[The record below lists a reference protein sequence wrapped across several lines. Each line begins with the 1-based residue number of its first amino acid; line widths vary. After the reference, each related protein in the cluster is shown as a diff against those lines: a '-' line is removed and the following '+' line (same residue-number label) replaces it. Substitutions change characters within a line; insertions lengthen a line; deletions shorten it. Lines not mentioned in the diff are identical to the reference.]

1 MQEITSLQN
10 PIIKETTALHQKKN
24 RAESGMFLI
33 EGIKGVEE
41 ALRCGLEIKYVF
53 MFPSVIARRGFSP
66 DAAICSIN
74 YPEEK
79 IYFVDEKILK
89 KISTTETP
97 PEVVAVAYQKKFVFE
112 DMFASI
118 CHSEL
123 DSESIRHGIKSKT
136 LKQVQGD
143 KLSNSLIIV
152 LENIKDAGNLGTI
165 IRTAKAANVSG
176 IVLTGECIDIYNP
189 KVVRSSAAN
198 LWKIP
203 VVYFKETALIRKEIE
218 KYGQFQFLATKVGDF
233 PCCHSELDSES
244 IQKSQMLKQVQH
256 DNFLYHEIDYNQSTV
271 VFFGSEAEG
280 ISDKLANQ
288 ADKFIK
294 IPMNEEVE
302 SLNLSISAG
311 IVMYEAF
318 KQRLT

>member
-1 MQEITSLQN
+1 MQQITSLQN

-97 PEVVAVAYQKKFVFE
+97 PEIVAVAYQKKFVLE
-112 DMFASI
+112 DLFK
-118 CHSEL
+118 E
-123 DSESIRHGIKSKT
+123 K
-136 LKQVQGD
+136 
-143 KLSNSLIIV
+143 NPLIIV

-218 KYGQFQFLATKVGDF
+218 KYGQFQFLATKVCDF
-233 PCCHSELDSES
+233 SYCHPEHSEGSVP
-244 IQKSQMLKQVQH
+244 I
-256 DNFLYHEIDYNQSTV
+256 LYHEINYNQPTV

>member
-1 MQEITSLQN
+1 MARKLPEAGNRVSLLMQQITSLQN

-24 RAESGMFLI
+24 RAATGMFLI
-33 EGIKGVEE
+33 EGLKGVEE
-41 ALRCGLEIKYVF
+41 ALSWGLEIKNIF
-53 MFPSVIARRGFSP
+53 IDRSSK
-66 DAAICSIN
+66 IN
-74 YPEEK
+74 SLNLPEEK

-97 PEVVAVAYQKKFVFE
+97 PEIVAVAYQKKFVLE
-112 DMFASI
+112 DLFK
-118 CHSEL
+118 E
-123 DSESIRHGIKSKT
+123 K
-136 LKQVQGD
+136 
-143 KLSNSLIIV
+143 NPLIIV

-165 IRTAKAANVSG
+165 IRTAKAANFSG

-203 VVYFKETALIRKEIE
+203 VVSFEKIENVRQEIE
-218 KYGQFQFLATKVGDF
+218 KYGHFQFLATKVGD
-233 PCCHSELDSES
+233 D
-244 IQKSQMLKQVQH
+244 KKQA
-256 DNFLYHEIDYNQSTV
+256 LYHEIDYKQPTAIL
-271 VFFGSEAEG
+271 FGSEAEG

-288 ADKFIK
+288 ADKFVK
-294 IPMNEEVE
+294 IPMNEKVE

-311 IVMYEAF
+311 IIMYEAF

>member
-218 KYGQFQFLATKVGDF
+218 KYGQFQFLATKVCDF
-233 PCCHSELDSES
+233 SYCHPEHSEGSVP
-244 IQKSQMLKQVQH
+244 I
-256 DNFLYHEIDYNQSTV
+256 LYHEINYNQPTV

-311 IVMYEAF
+311 IVMYEVF
-318 KQRLT
+318 KQRL

>member
-33 EGIKGVEE
+33 EGLKGVEE
-41 ALRCGLEIKYVF
+41 AIKCGLEIKYIF
-53 MFPSVIARRGFSP
+53 MLPSVIARRGFSL
-66 DAAICSIN
+66 DVAICSLN
-74 YPEEK
+74 FLEEK
-79 IYFVDEKILK
+79 IYFVDEKIMK

-97 PEVVAVAYQKKFVFE
+97 PEIVVVAFQKKFVFE
-112 DMFASI
+112 NIFNK
-118 CHSEL
+118 E
-123 DSESIRHGIKSKT
+123 K
-136 LKQVQGD
+136 
-143 KLSNSLIIV
+143 SLIIV

-165 IRTAKAANVSG
+165 IRTAKAANISG

-233 PCCHSELDSES
+233 SDCHSEFISES
-244 IQKSQMLKQVQH
+244 VQKSKMLKQVQH
-256 DNFLYHEIDYNQSTV
+256 DIFLYHEINYNQSTV

-288 ADKFIK
+288 ANKFIK

-311 IVMYEAF
+311 IIMYEAF
-318 KQRLT
+318 KQRKS

>member
-53 MFPSVIARRGFSP
+53 MFPSVIAKGTHFFDYISKKKGEGFSP

-97 PEVVAVAYQKKFVFE
+97 PEIVAVAYQKKFVLE
-112 DMFASI
+112 DLFK
-118 CHSEL
+118 E
-123 DSESIRHGIKSKT
+123 K
-136 LKQVQGD
+136 
-143 KLSNSLIIV
+143 NPLIIV

-218 KYGQFQFLATKVGDF
+218 KYGQFQFLATKVCDF
-233 PCCHSELDSES
+233 SYCHPEHSEGSVP
-244 IQKSQMLKQVQH
+244 I
-256 DNFLYHEIDYNQSTV
+256 LYHEINYNQPTV

-280 ISDKLANQ
+280 ISDLLANQ
-288 ADKFIK
+288 ADEFVK
-294 IPMNEEVE
+294 IPMSEEVE

-311 IVMYEAF
+311 IVMYEVF
-318 KQRLT
+318 KQRL